1 MTQPTTQ
8 LSFGSRLIQTATSLL
23 LSLVVASPALAQ
35 SRSPSPQAEMFRSLP
50 ADQQRAIAREL
61 GRGVAGQ
68 PRSGASET
76 PQQPPRKPQGASPD
90 GSGADGAEAQIEL
103 GPRLRGGDTV
113 VLDIWIRDPE
123 DQDRYSELAAERREE
138 RRQATT
144 PSVVQPPAS
153 AGAAS
158 AGARRTP
165 EERRREARDRERLFD
180 LERSP
185 SQIERLEKFRTR
197 VLDAN
202 PLRLDET
209 GALRI
214 PGIAEIPLA
223 GLTEDQATK
232 RLASDPALRD
242 FRVLLTLLPLK
253 PQGLDALERFGYD
266 LFSSQA
272 STFAPVTD
280 LPVPS
285 DYRVGP
291 GDVLE
296 VQLLGGGGGSY
307 SLEVTRSGEVTIPDI
322 GPVAVGGMRF
332 EDVRRTIEAA
342 VSRQLIGMQA
352 VVSMGELRTI
362 QVFIAGEAEQPG
374 AYTVSALSTITSAL
388 FSAGGVKEI
397 GSLRKIQLRRGADV
411 VATLDI
417 YNLLLRGDA
426 RSDVRLL
433 PGDVIL
439 VPPIGATASVVGEVH
454 RPAIYELKSESTV
467 GELLALAGGA
477 TAEAD
482 PRTAS
487 LERIEG
493 NRERVLV
500 NVDLASSAGR
510 GQALRSGD
518 ILRIQA
524 VPPTVVNAITVTGH
538 VQRPTMFAYRTGMRV
553 TDVIPGINELR
564 PNADLHYVA
573 IRRESPT
580 DRAVSVVSVDLA
592 AAWRDPAS
600 DANLPLRPRDQ
611 VLVFDLEGGRDR
623 ALQPWLAD
631 LRRQAVRGR
640 PAQVVSIEGQVRTPG
655 DYPLEP
661 GMTVADLIRAG
672 GGLGESAYGGEAEI
686 TRYEL
691 SDADGRRGR
700 TTTVDLARV
709 LDGDPAANIELR
721 PYDFIVVKNLPNWA
735 EQATVTLKGEVRFP
749 GSYPIVRGERLSS
762 VVARAGGFTDMAF
775 VEGSVFTRVE
785 LRERERRQLEAFA
798 DRLQRDISLASLAA
812 MQRPQGGGSQ
822 TAPDALLIGESLLNL
837 LRDSRPV
844 GRLVIDL
851 GSAVKKPL
859 GPQDVVLKDGDEIM
873 VPERAQQVTV
883 LGEVQVGTSHMYDP
897 RIGAEEYVAMSG
909 GATQKADRRRTFIV
923 RANGSVASGRSG
935 WFRHADEVRPG
946 DTIVVPLNAER
957 VPPLPL
963 WTAVTT
969 IIYNLAVATAAVNS
983 F

>member
-1 MTQPTTQ
+1 MPR
-8 LSFGSRLIQTATSLL
+8 SFGSRLLSVGA
-23 LSLVVASPALAQ
+23 SLVCTALVASPAAAQ
-35 SRSPSPQAEMFRSLP
+35 SRSPSPQAEIFRSLP
-50 ADQQRAIAREL
+50 SDQQRAIAREL
-61 GRGVAGQ
+61 GRGAGGQ
-68 PRSGASET
+68 QQRSGSGDAA
-76 PQQPPRKPQGASPD
+76 QQPLRKPQGPGDAPAAGESQ
-90 GSGADGAEAQIEL
+90 AEIEL
-103 GPRLRGGDTV
+103 EPRLRGGDTV
-113 VLDIWIRDPE
+113 VLDVWIRDPE
-123 DQDRYSELAAERREE
+123 DQDRYAEFMRERREE
-138 RRQATT
+138 RRQANA
-144 PSVVQPPAS
+144 PAVMQPPVTQVP
-153 AGAAS
+153 GAA
-158 AGARRTP
+158 ATRRTP
-165 EERRREARDRERLFD
+165 EERRREARDRQRLFE
-180 LERSP
+180 LEP
-185 SQIERLEKFRTR
+185 SLEQIERLEKFRSR

-253 PQGLDALERFGYD
+253 RQGLDALEPFGYD

-285 DYRVGP
+285 EYRVGP

-296 VQLLGGGGGSY
+296 VQLLGGDAGGSY
-307 SLEVTRSGEVTIPDI
+307 SLEVSRSGEVAIPDI

-332 EDVRRTIEAA
+332 EDARRTIETA
-342 VSRQLIGMQA
+342 VARQMIGTEA
-352 VVSMGELRTI
+352 VVGMGELRTI

-388 FSAGGVKEI
+388 FSAGGVRKI
-397 GSLRKIQLRRGADV
+397 GSLRNIQLRRGATV

-417 YNLLLRGDA
+417 YDLLLRGDA
-426 RSDVRLL
+426 RSDLRLL
-433 PGDVIL
+433 AGDVIL
-439 VPPIGATASVVGEVH
+439 IPPIGATASVVGEVH

-477 TAEAD
+477 TPEAD

-487 LERIEG
+487 LERIERS
-493 NRERVLV
+493 RERVLV
-500 NVDLASSAGR
+500 DVDLTSTDGR
-510 GQALRSGD
+510 AQGLRSGD
-518 ILRIQA
+518 ILRMQA
-524 VPPTVVNAITVTGH
+524 VPPTVVNSITVSGH
-538 VQRPTMFAYRTGMRV
+538 VQRPTMFAYREGIRI
-553 TDVIPGINELR
+553 TDVIADINELR
-564 PNADLHYVA
+564 PNADLNYVV
-573 IRRESPT
+573 IRREAAA
-580 DRAVSVVSVDLA
+580 DRAVSVVSADLA

-600 DANLPLRPRDQ
+600 PANLRLQPRDQ
-611 VLVFDLEGGRDR
+611 LLVFDLEGGRER
-623 ALQPWLAD
+623 ALQPLLAD
-631 LRRQAVRGR
+631 LRRQAVRGA
-640 PAQVVSIEGQVRTPG
+640 PAQLVAIEGQVRTPG
-655 DYPLEP
+655 DYPLEA

-691 SDADGRRGR
+691 SDTDGRRGL

-709 LDGDPAANIELR
+709 LERDPASNFELR

-735 EQATVTLKGEVRFP
+735 DQATVTLKGEVRFP
-749 GSYPIVRGERLSS
+749 GKYPITRGETLSS
-762 VVARAGGFTDMAF
+762 AIARAGGFTDMAF
-775 VEGSVFTRVE
+775 VEGSAFTRAD
-785 LRERERRQLEAFA
+785 LRERERRQLEQFA

-812 MQRPQGGGSQ
+812 MQRPQGTGGQ
-822 TAPDALLIGESLLNL
+822 TAPDAMLIGESLLNI
-837 LRDSRPV
+837 LRDTRPV

-851 GSAVKKPL
+851 PGAVAKPR
-859 GPQDVVLKDGDEIM
+859 GPQDVLLKDGDELI
-873 VPERAQQVTV
+873 VPEQAQQVTV

-897 RIGAEEYVAMSG
+897 RVDADEYIAMSG

-923 RANGSVASGRSG
+923 RANGSVASGGGG
-935 WFRHADEVRPG
+935 WFRHANAVRPG

-957 VPPLPL
+957 VPPIPL

-969 IIYNLAVATAAVNS
+969 IIYNLAVATAAINS

>member
-1 MTQPTTQ
+1 MPRP
-8 LSFGSRLIQTATSLL
+8 FGSRLLSAAAFLL
-23 LSLVVASPALAQ
+23 LAAVIGSPAIAQ
-35 SRSPSPQAEMFRSLP
+35 SRSASPQAEIFRALP
-50 ADQQRAIAREL
+50 SDQQRAIAREL
-61 GRGVAGQ
+61 GRGANGQ
-68 PRSGASET
+68 TSRSGTSESA
-76 PQQPPRKPQGASPD
+76 QQPLRKPQRASADGAP
-90 GSGADGAEAQIEL
+90 ADGAESQIEL
-103 GPRLRGGDTV
+103 EPRLRGGDTV

-123 DQDRYSELAAERREE
+123 DQDRYAELVRERREE

-144 PSVVQPPAS
+144 PAVVQPPTN
-153 AGAAS
+153 AGASTAN
-158 AGARRTP
+158 RRTP
-165 EERRREARDRERLFD
+165 EERRREARDRERLFE

-185 SQIERLEKFRTR
+185 EQIERLQQFRGR

-223 GLTEDQATK
+223 GLTEEQATK

-253 PQGLDALERFGYD
+253 RQGLDALERFGYD

-280 LPVPS
+280 LPVPA

-296 VQLLGGGGGSY
+296 VQLLGSNGGSY
-307 SLEVTRSGEVTIPDI
+307 SLEVGRSGEVAIPDI

-332 EDVRRTIEAA
+332 EDARRTIEAA
-342 VSRQLIGMQA
+342 VSRQMIGVEA
-352 VVSMGELRTI
+352 VVGMGELRTI

-397 GSLRKIQLRRGADV
+397 GSLRKIQLRRGANV
-411 VATLDI
+411 VATLDV
-417 YNLLLRGDA
+417 YDLLLRGDA
-426 RSDVRLL
+426 RSDVRLQ

-477 TAEAD
+477 TPEAD

-487 LERIEG
+487 IERIEG
-493 NRERVLV
+493 SRERVLV
-500 NVDLASSAGR
+500 DVDLSSEAGR
-510 GQALRSGD
+510 RQALRSGD
-518 ILRIQA
+518 ILRMQA
-524 VPPTVVNAITVTGH
+524 VPPTVVNSITVTGH
-538 VQRPTMFAYRTGMRV
+538 VQRPTMFAYRAGIRV
-553 TDVIPGINELR
+553 TDVIPDINELR
-564 PNADLHYVA
+564 PNADLNYVA
-573 IRRESPT
+573 IRRESPA
-580 DRAVSVVSVDLA
+580 DRSVSVVSVDLA

-600 DANLPLRPRDQ
+600 PANLQLQPRDQ
-611 VLVFDLEGGRDR
+611 LLVFDLQGGRDR
-623 ALQPWLAD
+623 ALQPVLAD
-631 LRRQAVRGR
+631 LRRQAVRGA
-640 PAQVVSIEGQVRTPG
+640 PAQVVAIEGQVRTPG

-661 GMTVADLIRAG
+661 GMTLADLIRAG

-691 SDADGRRGR
+691 SDTDGRRGR

-709 LDGDPAANIELR
+709 LEGDPAANLELR

-735 EQATVTLKGEVRFP
+735 DQATVTLKGEVRFP
-749 GSYPIVRGERLSS
+749 GKYPIVRGERLSS
-762 VVARAGGFTDMAF
+762 VIQRAGGFTDMAF
-775 VEGSVFTRVE
+775 VEGSVFTRE
-785 LRERERRQLEAFA
+785 DLRERERRQLEAFA
-798 DRLQRDISLASLAA
+798 DRMQRDISLASLAA
-812 MQRPQGGGSQ
+812 MQRPQGTGGQ
-822 TAPDALLIGESLLNL
+822 TAPDALLIGESLLNM
-837 LRDSRPV
+837 LRDARPV

-851 GSAVKKPL
+851 ERAVAKPL
-859 GPQDVVLKDGDEIM
+859 GPQDVLLKDGDELI
-873 VPERAQQVTV
+873 VPEQAQQVTV

-897 RIGAEEYVAMSG
+897 RVGADEYIAMSG

-923 RANGSVASGRSG
+923 RANGSVASGG
-935 WFRHADEVRPG
+935 GGFFRHADEVRPG

-957 VPPLPL
+957 VPPIPL

-969 IIYNLAVATAAVNS
+969 IIYNLAVATAAINS

>member
-1 MTQPTTQ
+1 MQRSP
-8 LSFGSRLIQTATSLL
+8 GSRLLAFAASLL
-23 LSLVVASPALAQ
+23 CTVLVAPTAVAQ
-35 SRSPSPQAEMFRSLP
+35 SRSASPQAEIFRSLP
-50 ADQQRAIAREL
+50 ADQQRTIAREL
-61 GRGVAGQ
+61 GRGAAGQ
-68 PRSGASET
+68 QRSSTSSDA
-76 PQQPPRKPQGASPD
+76 PQQPVRKAQGSTAE
-90 GSGADGAEAQIEL
+90 GSADGRADGEIEFE
-103 GPRLRGGDTV
+103 PRLRGGDTV
-113 VLDIWIRDPE
+113 VIDIWIRDPE
-123 DQDRYSELAAERREE
+123 DQDRYSELARERREE
-138 RRQATT
+138 RRQANSPT
-144 PSVVQPPAS
+144 VVQPPAN
-153 AGAAS
+153 AAS
-158 AGARRTP
+158 ATAGNRRTP
-165 EERRREARDRERLFD
+165 EERRREARDRERLFE

-185 SQIERLEKFRTR
+185 EQVDRLEKFRGR

-253 PQGLDALERFGYD
+253 RQGLDALERFGYD

-272 STFAPVTD
+272 STFAPVND
-280 LPVPS
+280 MPVPA

-296 VQLLGGGGGSY
+296 VQMLGGEGGEY
-307 SLEVTRSGEVTIPDI
+307 SLEVSRSGEVAIPDI

-332 EDVRRTIEAA
+332 EDARRTIETA
-342 VSRQLIGMQA
+342 VSRQMIGTQA
-352 VVSMGELRTI
+352 VVSMGSLRTI

-388 FSAGGVKEI
+388 FSAGGVREI
-397 GSLRKIQLRRGADV
+397 GSLRKIQLRRGATV
-411 VATLDI
+411 IATLDV
-417 YNLLLRGDA
+417 YDLLLRGDA
-426 RSDVRLL
+426 RSDLRLQS
-433 PGDVIL
+433 GDVIL

-477 TAEAD
+477 TPEAD

-487 LERIEG
+487 LERIERS
-493 NRERVLV
+493 RERVLV
-500 NVDLASSAGR
+500 DVDLTSEVGR
-510 GQALRSGD
+510 QQALRSGD
-518 ILRIQA
+518 ILRMQA
-524 VPPTVVNAITVTGH
+524 VPPTVVNSITVTGH
-538 VQRPTMFAYRTGMRV
+538 VQRPAMFAYRTGMKV

-564 PNADLHYVA
+564 PNADLNYVM

-600 DANLPLRPRDQ
+600 TANVLLQPRDQ
-611 VLVFDLEGGRDR
+611 LLVFDMEGGRDR
-623 ALQPWLAD
+623 ALQPVLAD
-631 LRRQAVRGR
+631 LRRQAVRGA
-640 PAQVVSIEGQVRTPG
+640 PAQVVAIEGQVRTPG
-655 DYPLEP
+655 DYPLEA

-691 SDADGRRGR
+691 SDTDGRRGR

-709 LDGDPAANIELR
+709 LEGDPAANLELL

-735 EQATVTLKGEVRFP
+735 DQATVTLKGEVRFP
-749 GSYPIVRGERLSS
+749 GKYPITRGERLSS
-762 VVARAGGFTDMAF
+762 VITRAGGFTDMAF
-775 VEGSVFTRVE
+775 VEGSVFTRE
-785 LRERERRQLEAFA
+785 DLRERERQQLELFA

-812 MQRPQGGGSQ
+812 MQRPQGTGGQ
-822 TAPDALLIGESLLNL
+822 TAPDALLIGESLLNM
-837 LRDSRPV
+837 LRDTRPV
-844 GRLVIDL
+844 GRLVVNIE
-851 GSAVKKPL
+851 GAVAKPM
-859 GPQDVVLKDGDEIM
+859 GPQDVLLKDGDELI
-873 VPERAQQVTV
+873 VPEQAQQVTV

-897 RIGAEEYVAMSG
+897 RMDADEYVAMSG

-923 RANGSVASGRSG
+923 RANGSVASGGGG
-935 WFRHADEVRPG
+935 WFRHANEIRPG

-957 VPPLPL
+957 VPPIPL